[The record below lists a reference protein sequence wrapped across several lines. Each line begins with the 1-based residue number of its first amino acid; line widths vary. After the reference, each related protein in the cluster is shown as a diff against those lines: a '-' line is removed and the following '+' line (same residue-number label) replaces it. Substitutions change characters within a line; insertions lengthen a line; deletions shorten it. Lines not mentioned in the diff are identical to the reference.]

1 MQGKSYTISDIAR
14 LANVSKTTVS
24 RYLNGK
30 YQYMSLETRETIA
43 RIIEESG
50 YQPSKLAQNLKL
62 RRSMLIG
69 LSVADI
75 VSPFAAAI
83 IKGAG
88 RLLLGTKYNL
98 VITNSNNNDA
108 TQTNAI
114 KSLLEQQVDGILLNS
129 TSSESPE
136 IVAAAK
142 AGMPVVLID
151 RMIKGHQFD
160 FVGIENEETL
170 ANAVAYLK
178 DQGYHE
184 FAFFTEA
191 CKDISPRVQRRESFV
206 RLLEK
211 AGVKHAENRV
221 FEIDIDDE
229 KTISNAV
236 LKVAKKDTPCA
247 IIGATGIVL
256 LHTAAVIKN
265 LGLDMPN
272 DIGLCGFDDW
282 SWSSGVSWAE
292 LVTPGITTF
301 VASSRKIGE
310 RAVELLL
317 DRMVNPDAPAQSIY
331 VSTKFMERG
340 STKLKK

>member
-43 RIIEESG
+43 KIIEESG

-69 LSVADI
+69 LTVADI
-75 VSPFAAAI
+75 VSPFASAI
-83 IKGAG
+83 VKGAD

-98 VITNSNNNDA
+98 LIANSNNSDA
-108 TQTNAI
+108 AQKNAI
-114 KSLLEQQVDGILLNS
+114 KSLLEQQIDGLLFNS
-129 TSSESPE
+129 TSSECE
-136 IVAAAK
+136 ELVAAAK
-142 AGMPVVLID
+142 AGLPVVLID
-151 RMIKGHQFD
+151 RMVSGYPFD
-160 FVGIENEETL
+160 FVGIENENTL
-170 ANAVAYLK
+170 ANAVAYLQ

-191 CKDISPRVQRRESFV
+191 CKDISPRVQRRDSFV
-206 RLLEK
+206 RMLEK
-211 AGVKHAENRV
+211 AGIPNPKARV

-229 KTISNAV
+229 KTIQNAI
-236 LKVAKKDTPCA
+236 LKVAKKDKPCA

-256 LHTAAVIKN
+256 LHTAAAIKT
-265 LGLDMPN
+265 LGLDMPK

-282 SWSSGVSWAE
+282 NWSSGVSWAE
-292 LVTPGITTF
+292 LVPPGITTF

-317 DRMVNPDAPAQSIY
+317 DRMVNPDSPAQAVY
-331 VSTKFMERG
+331 VSTKFTERG
-340 STKLKK
+340 STKLK